1 MQTTVDL
8 TQERDR
14 AKIPD
19 QHKWDLTAIYPSLEA
34 WHAAKEKLVARIAS
48 VQEFQGKL
56 ASSAQVLAD
65 ALESETSLE
74 KELVRVSRYA
84 GLLADQDTR
93 ESAHQAMKQEMV
105 QIMANFGA
113 ARAYMEPEIL
123 QMDRATIDR
132 FINKEPRLK
141 VYQHILDDI
150 LRRREH
156 TGSDTEERLLAGA
169 SVMANTPYSVFD
181 IFSDAEFPYPSVEL
195 SDRKSV
201 KLDKPAY
208 ELHRA
213 SPNRADRK
221 KVMSE
226 FFESLGKYR
235 ATYGALMNGNL
246 QASVFYARSHKYDTV
261 LENALDGPNIPI
273 SVYTRL
279 IRSEERR
286 VGKECRSRWSP

>member
-1 MQTTVDL
+1 MQTTAVDFS
-8 TQERDR
+8 QERDR

-19 QHKWDLTAIYPSLEA
+19 QYKWDLTLIYPSMDV
-34 WHAAKEKLVARIAS
+34 WRAAKENVVARIAS
-48 VQEFQGKL
+48 VQEFEGKL
-56 ASSAQVLAD
+56 ASSAKVLRD
-65 ALESETSLE
+65 ALENETELE

-93 ESAHQAMKQEMV
+93 ESSHQAMKQEMI

-132 FINKEPRLK
+132 FIREEPRLK

-156 TGSDTEERLLAGA
+156 TGNDIEERLLAGA

-213 SPNRADRK
+213 
-221 KVMSE
+221 
-226 FFESLGKYR
+226 
-235 ATYGALMNGNL
+235 
-246 QASVFYARSHKYDTV
+246 
-261 LENALDGPNIPI
+261 
-273 SVYTRL
+273 
-279 IRSEERR
+279 
-286 VGKECRSRWSP
+286 